1 MPTLYDFKLNDI
13 DGQPLSLDRFRGK
26 AVLLVNVASK
36 CGLTPQYKG
45 LEALHRSHKERG
57 LVVLGLPCNQFG
69 GQEPGTEAEIRT
81 FCQSKYDVSFPMTSK
96 IDVNGAGRHALYE
109 WLAGAGARFPGDI
122 QWNFEKFVV
131 DRTGAVAARIGPR
144 TAPDD
149 AKLVAAVEAALG

>member
-1 MPTLYDFKLNDI
+1 MTSLYDFSLTDI
-13 DGQPLSLDRFRGK
+13 DGAALPLERFRGK

-45 LEALHRSHKERG
+45 LEALYRDYRARG

-81 FCQSKYDVSFPMTSK
+81 FCESRYDVTFPLSSK
-96 IDVNGAGRHALYE
+96 VDVNGAGRHALYA
-109 WLAGAGARFPGDI
+109 WLAGPDARFPGDI

-131 DRTGAVAARIGPR
+131 DRTGAVAARLGPR
-144 TAPDD
+144 TTPDD
-149 AKLVAAVEAALG
+149 AKLVAAVEAALA